1 MFLKYYF
8 FLQMKTL
15 NKFDISSFIAP
26 MKANYDTSTIQRHAM
41 AFHRIPIGHTVVS
54 EENSDSATIAVRF
67 APGGLQKSFVSYTLP
82 RYFVKIPSQNVK
94 LHATILDFLPF
105 SRFLITLHWLGKQ
118 ISPSSKHVFPSSC
131 SFWYH
136 RLINLSEK
144 LDKQMLKK

>member
-1 MFLKYYF
+1 
-8 FLQMKTL
+8 
-15 NKFDISSFIAP
+15 
-26 MKANYDTSTIQRHAM
+26 M

-67 APGGLQKSFVSYTLP
+67 APGGLQKTFVSYTLP

-105 SRFLITLHWLGKQ
+105 SRFLITLHRLGKH

-131 SFWYH
+131 SF
-136 RLINLSEK
+136 
-144 LDKQMLKK
+144 

>member
-1 MFLKYYF
+1 
-8 FLQMKTL
+8 MKTL

-26 MKANYDTSTIQRHAM
+26 MKANYDTHLQHNVTQWHSTGFPKVTLLFR
-41 AFHRIPIGHTVVS
+41 RKTVTVQQLQC
-54 EENSDSATIAVRF
+54 VLL
-67 APGGLQKSFVSYTLP
+67 PGGLQKSFVSYTLP
-82 RYFVKIPSQNVK
+82 RYFVKIRSQNVK

-105 SRFLITLHWLGKQ
+105 SRFLITLHRLGKQ

-144 LDKQMLKK
+144 SNKQMLKK